1 MYIGETTCDGKKKAW
16 EILSEDVPVYV
27 MDLPQ
32 MKRAKDVQAWAEEIT
47 ALKDKVEE
55 FTGNKVTA
63 EKLGE
68 SIRLINDK
76 RRALERLYNCRKS
89 EILPISGT
97 DALVISQIAF
107 MMIRPDLLR

>member
-1 MYIGETTCDGKKKAW
+1 M
-16 EILSEDVPVYV
+16 PVYV

-76 RRALERLYNCRKS
+76 EERWKGCITAGRVRYFQS
-89 EILPISGT
+89 AVQMPW
-97 DALVISQIAF
+97 
-107 MMIRPDLLR
+107 